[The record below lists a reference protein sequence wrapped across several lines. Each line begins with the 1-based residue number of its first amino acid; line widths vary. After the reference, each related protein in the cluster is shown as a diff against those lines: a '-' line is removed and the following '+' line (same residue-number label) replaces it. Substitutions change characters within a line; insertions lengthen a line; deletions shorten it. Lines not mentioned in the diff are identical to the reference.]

1 MKFLADLYGADGARN
16 YRVNIGIIDKN
27 DMTKCSCPK
36 LKPIIEECFKGFQE
50 PLFNLDLFTAGS
62 PRTATSFAK
71 NVCRVEAA
79 QFDINGKYRIVE
91 RKPDSARAQKETG
104 ADFKAEETDVLE
116 MIRRLEKMIMKIA
129 QNA

>member
-1 MKFLADLYGADGARN
+1 MR
-16 YRVNIGIIDKN
+16 
-27 DMTKCSCPK
+27 KCSCPT
-36 LKPIIEECFKGFQE
+36 LKPIIEECFSGFQE
-50 PLFNLDLFTAGS
+50 PLFNLDLFTARS
-62 PRTATSFAK
+62 PRTVTSFAK

-104 ADFKAEETDVLE
+104 ANFKAEETDVLQ